1 MEEAPVSLQE
11 MIRRAL
17 TAQVELGMGEMIV
30 KSEGER
36 SGNEH
41 SQERIQMVKKS
52 PEAVDLFGADK
63 KIERAP
69 QFDSLKAHYDTVC
82 TCQLCPLGQTR
93 TKFVYGVGSPE
104 ADVIFIGE
112 APGRDEDLQG
122 EPFVGRA
129 GQLLD
134 RILAAM
140 SLSREEV
147 YIGNILKCR
156 PPNNRDPLSDE
167 AEKCL
172 PHLLQQIT
180 LIRPKLI
187 CALGRIAGQILLK
200 TTVPLGKLR
209 GQWHE
214 FEGVPMMVTY
224 HPAALLRS
232 PVYKK
237 DLWADMQVLKKRL
250 DELRMSQNT

>member
-1 MEEAPVSLQE
+1 MDETPVSLIQLF
-11 MIRRAL
+11 RRAL
-17 TAQVELGMGEMIV
+17 TTQVELGTGEMII
-30 KSEGER
+30 EGDGQR
-36 SGNEH
+36 SDRVQLE
-41 SQERIQMVKKS
+41 EITRMVKKT
-52 PEAVDLFGADK
+52 PETADLFGADK
-63 KIERAP
+63 RVIHAP
-69 QFDSLKAHYDTVC
+69 QFDSLDAHYEAIR

-112 APGRDEDLQG
+112 APGHVEDLQG

-134 RILAAM
+134 RILAAID
-140 SLSREEV
+140 LSRQDV

-156 PPNNRDPLSDE
+156 PPNNRDPLPDE

-172 PHLLQQIT
+172 PHLLEQVA

-200 TTVPLGKLR
+200 TTAPLGKLR
-209 GQWHE
+209 GQWYE
-214 FEGVPMMVTY
+214 FEGTPLMVTY

-232 PVYKK
+232 PAYKK
-237 DLWADMQVLKKRL
+237 DTWADMQVLKKRL
-250 DELRMSQNT
+250 DELRIKQKS